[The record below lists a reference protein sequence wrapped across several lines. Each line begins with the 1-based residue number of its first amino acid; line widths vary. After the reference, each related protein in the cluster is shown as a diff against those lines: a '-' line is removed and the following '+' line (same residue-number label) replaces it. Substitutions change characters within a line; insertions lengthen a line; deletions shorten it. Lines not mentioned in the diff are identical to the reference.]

1 MYMNKL
7 DKIMVRENGKAEYHL
22 FKDKGELYYA
32 YIKVPSEV
40 IENFYYDVIIE
51 FRQPDKDKK
60 IHKAKYLGG
69 GNFVYKTTI
78 KDVFDYIKVLLP
90 FLK

>member
-1 MYMNKL
+1 MKPIITNIIPYKGGVAAI
-7 DKIMVRENGKAEYHL
+7 DINGKLVSLVVGKTYKRL
-22 FKDKGELYYA
+22 G
-32 YIKVPSEV
+32 
-40 IENFYYDVIIE
+40 
-51 FRQPDKDKK
+51 KDKK